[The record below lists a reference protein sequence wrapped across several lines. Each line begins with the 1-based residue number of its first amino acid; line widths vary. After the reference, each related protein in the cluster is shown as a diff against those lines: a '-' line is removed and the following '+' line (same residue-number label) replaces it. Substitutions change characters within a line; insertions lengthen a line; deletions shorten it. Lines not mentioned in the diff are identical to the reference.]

1 MIKFTKQKSQQ
12 VKNSLPTN
20 ANLTFKFAKLWDF
33 WGPIFVTFSLY
44 AGIKCFIGEAR
55 YIPSG
60 SMLPTLQIND
70 RLVIEKLSYL
80 RRSPRRGEV
89 VVFNSPYS
97 FNKALIAMRTSPL
110 PSGFKCAVL
119 NFPLI
124 NSFSG
129 LVDPACHAYIK
140 RVIAI
145 GGDNVFINSEGRTV
159 VNSELIEEPYVSNFC
174 STSQDGF
181 NICRSQDI
189 TVPPRHVFVLGDNRP
204 NSLDGRSWGY
214 LPESEILGRAVW
226 RFWPLSRMGE
236 L

>member
-12 VKNSLPTN
+12 LKNSLPTN
-20 ANLTFKFAKLWDF
+20 DNLTLKFAKFLDF
-33 WGPIFVTFSLY
+33 WAPIFVTFSLY
-44 AGIKCFIGEAR
+44 AGINNFIAELR
-55 YIPSG
+55 SIPSG

-70 RLVIEKLSYL
+70 RLVIEKISYR
-80 RRSPRRGEV
+80 RRSPQRGEV

-97 FNKALIAMRTSPL
+97 FNKELISAPL

-119 NFPLI
+119 NFPVI
-124 NSFSG
+124 HFFSG
-129 LVDPACHAYIK
+129 LTDRACHAYIK

-181 NICRSQDI
+181 NICRSQEI

-204 NSLDGRSWGY
+204 NSLDGRSWGS

-226 RFWPLSRMGE
+226 RFWPLSRIGE

>member
-97 FNKALIAMRTSPL
+97 FNKELIAMRKAPL

-119 NFPLI
+119 NFPVI
-124 NSFSG
+124 NFFSG
-129 LVDPACHAYIK
+129 RVDPACHAYIK

-181 NICRSQDI
+181 NICRTYEI
-189 TVPPRHVFVLGDNRP
+189 RVPPRHVFVLGDNRP
-204 NSLDGRSWGY
+204 NSLDGRSWGS

-226 RFWPLSRMGE
+226 RFWPLSRIGE

>member
-12 VKNSLPTN
+12 VKNSLSTT
-20 ANLTFKFAKLWDF
+20 ANLTFKFGKFWDF

-44 AGIKCFIGEAR
+44 AGIKYFVAEAR

-80 RRSPRRGEV
+80 RRSPRHGEI
-89 VVFNSPYS
+89 VVFNSPHS
-97 FNKALIAMRTSPL
+97 FNKELISRRTLPL
-110 PSGFKCAVL
+110 PSGFKCAVF

-181 NICRSQDI
+181 NICRSQEI

-204 NSLDGRSWGY
+204 NSLDGRSWGS
-214 LPESEILGRAVW
+214 LPENEILGRAVW